1 MRYAVAAE
9 GSRELR
15 SRGLPWRARPPK
27 LVPSGILH
35 ALEVATE
42 QVACGL
48 PLAVLVPFMERD
60 WERGVSIFER
70 DWEQGV
76 SILNR
81 RCPICVPATGFD
93 AAAE

>member
-9 GSRELR
+9 GSQELQ
-15 SRGLPWRARPPK
+15 SRGLPWRARPAE
-27 LVPSGILH
+27 LVPSGVVH
-35 ALEVATE
+35 ALDVATE

-70 DWEQGV
+70 DWEREV
-76 SILNR
+76 SIFNR
-81 RCPICVPATGFD
+81 RCPICVRATGFG

>member
-15 SRGLPWRARPPK
+15 SRGLPWRARPPE
-27 LVPSGILH
+27 LVPSGVVH
-35 ALEVATE
+35 ALDVATE

-48 PLAVLVPFMERD
+48 PLAVLVPFMQRD

-70 DWEQGV
+70 DWEQEV
-76 SILNR
+76 SIFNQ
-81 RCPICVPATGFD
+81 RCPICVRATGFG
-93 AAAE
+93 AADE

>member
-42 QVACGL
+42 QVAFGL

-70 DWEQGV
+70 DWEREV